1 MIVTKKA
8 MSRRTVLRGL
18 GTALSLPLLD
28 AMVPALTAV
37 QNTPAKA
44 VPRLGVVYHPNGV
57 IYENWLPTGVGA
69 RVRALA
75 GSGAARAVPRSAD
88 RGHGAVEPSG
98 GGARRR
104 RRRSLARHW
113 HLPDR
118 RPRPEIRQRRRQQRV
133 DGPDCGQVLRARDAA
148 LLAAA
153 DGGRQQPGGVL
164 RCGLQLRLQQHL
176 VVAHADPAAD
186 GGKQSA
192 RRLRADVRVERQHR
206 SARARVASAP
216 GPEHPRFGHRPRP
229 AASAETRPARQH
241 EGERLP
247 RVAA

>member
-18 GTALSLPLLD
+18 GTALALPLLD

-57 IYENWLPTGVGA
+57 IYENWLPKGVGREFELSPILAPLAPFRDKLIVVTGLSSHQAEALGDGGGDHSRATGTYLTGVH
-69 RVRALA
+69 VRKSDSVV
-75 GSGAARAVPRSAD
+75 GNSVSMDQIAAKSFERETQLS
-88 RGHGAVEPSG
+88 S
-98 GGARRR
+98 
-104 RRRSLARHW
+104 
-113 HLPDR
+113 
-118 RPRPEIRQRRRQQRV
+118 
-133 DGPDCGQVLRARDAA
+133 
-148 LLAAA
+148 
-153 DGGRQQPGGVL
+153 
-164 RCGLQLRLQQHL
+164 LQLTVDDNSLVGSCDVGYSCAYSSTL

-192 RRLRADVRVERQHR
+192 RGLRAAVRIERQHG
-206 SARARVASAP
+206 SARARVASPP
-216 GPEHPRFGHRPRP
+216 GPEHSRFGDGPRE
-229 AASAETRPARQH
+229 AASAETRPAGQH